1 MAKPR
6 KQLFFNACSV
16 LMALLFALSA
26 SVQFNDPDWY
36 FWFPLYAIACVVNLV
51 NGVSTYNIM
60 RSVSKFTL
68 WLGFFLLFKVL
79 IEDFVQGIAGF
90 WSLDMRER
98 VVREKFG
105 SGLVISSMFLQL
117 QASSIP
123 ISYNPTKGHRVDVTK
138 HVKYG
143 MVGLVGIGYGLSY
156 GFFMFQKKEMKF

>member
-26 SVQFNDPDWY
+26 SVQFNDP
-36 FWFPLYAIACVVNLV
+36 
-51 NGVSTYNIM
+51 
-60 RSVSKFTL
+60 
-68 WLGFFLLFKVL
+68 
-79 IEDFVQGIAGF
+79 GIAGF